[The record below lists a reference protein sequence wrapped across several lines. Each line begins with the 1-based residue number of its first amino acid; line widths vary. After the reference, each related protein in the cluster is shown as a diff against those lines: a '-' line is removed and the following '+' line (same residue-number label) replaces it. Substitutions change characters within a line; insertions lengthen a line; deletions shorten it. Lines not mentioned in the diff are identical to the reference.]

1 MKLPFNDLIKQAQEL
16 QSKMEKM
23 QQDLAA
29 VEATGESGAGLVR
42 VTMNG
47 QYAVRRVQI
56 DPGVFADDREVL
68 EDLVAAACNDAVR
81 RIEAA
86 RQQRMGDLAGG
97 MPLPPGFKFPFGS

>member
-16 QSKMEKM
+16 QSRVEQM
-23 QQDLAA
+23 QQELAA
-29 VEATGESGAGLVR
+29 VEVVGEAGAGLVR

-56 DPGVFADDREVL
+56 DPAVFADDREVL
-68 EDLVAAACNDAVR
+68 EDLIAAASNDAVR
-81 RIEAA
+81 RVEAA
-86 RQQRMGDLAGG
+86 RQQRMGNLAGG